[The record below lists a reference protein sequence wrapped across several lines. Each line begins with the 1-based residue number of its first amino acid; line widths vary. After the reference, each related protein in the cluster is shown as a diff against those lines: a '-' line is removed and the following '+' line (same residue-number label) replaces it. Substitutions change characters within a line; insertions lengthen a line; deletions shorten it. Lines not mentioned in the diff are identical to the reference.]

1 MRIAAILLAIAAN
14 AAPAIASEPSDAAG
28 EGALLVFEQRS
39 LQLGVFDRDSVQ
51 TGRFKIYNRG
61 DEPLVI
67 RSIFT
72 DCGCTKAQYERKP
85 VEPGDSAYIT
95 VRFDGRG
102 RAHGRIRK
110 AVRIRST
117 PRDGGYSTG
126 FVDGTISRPTRR

>member
-61 DEPLVI
+61 NEPLVI

-72 DCGCTKAQYERKP
+72 DCGCTKAHY
-85 VEPGDSAYIT
+85 
-95 VRFDGRG
+95 
-102 RAHGRIRK
+102 
-110 AVRIRST
+110 
-117 PRDGGYSTG
+117 
-126 FVDGTISRPTRR
+126 